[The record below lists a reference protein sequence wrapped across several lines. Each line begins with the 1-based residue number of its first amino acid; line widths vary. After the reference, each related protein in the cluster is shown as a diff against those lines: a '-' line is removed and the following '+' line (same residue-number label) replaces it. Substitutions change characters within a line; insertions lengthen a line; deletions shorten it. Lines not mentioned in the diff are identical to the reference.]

1 MFCFLF
7 ERVVDKHNIDLVIRV
22 LDPFEVACIKCR
34 IGILS
39 IFNPMR
45 PEGSINLNVML
56 HEDRLV
62 TKMLVILATEE
73 PGDNM
78 KKSQFGWQRDV
89 GRDGDKAIPG
99 WELTQNWMANDTMP
113 RNGFFAC
120 DYYSGEGKC
129 LNKCAPNILLRKAMM
144 QLALAN
150 EQDMDRELHDDV
162 SYSVISDEA
171 KQWIDKH
178 QVIFESYLLGI

>member
-1 MFCFLF
+1 
-7 ERVVDKHNIDLVIRV
+7 
-22 LDPFEVACIKCR
+22 
-34 IGILS
+34 LS
-39 IFNPMR
+39 LFNPMR
-45 PEGSINLNVML
+45 PEGSINLNVIL

-99 WELTQNWMANDTMP
+99 TTTILTSLTLLTLSPGWELTQNWMANDTMP

-129 LNKCAPNILLRKAMM
+129 LNKCAPNIPLRRALM
-144 QLALAN
+144 QLVLAN
-150 EQDMDRELHDDV
+150 ESDIDKELNDKGDSYTVSDD
-162 SYSVISDEA
+162 A
-171 KQWIDKH
+171 RQWISNH
-178 QVIFESYLLGI
+178 MSVFEGYLLGI